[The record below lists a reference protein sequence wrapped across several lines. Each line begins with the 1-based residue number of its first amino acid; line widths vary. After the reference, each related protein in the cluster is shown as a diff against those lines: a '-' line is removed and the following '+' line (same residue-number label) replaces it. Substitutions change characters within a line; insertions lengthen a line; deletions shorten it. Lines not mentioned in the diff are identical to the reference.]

1 MNIFHCN
8 NTGMIHSK
16 YGSGGLIGAVSKW
29 HFPVFDIT
37 FIDSHNTGSVK
48 GENSGVGG
56 FVGQIT
62 TEINTTMINCSNTG
76 DIYTVEGAGGFFGWI
91 QNGTG
96 SLTVKNSNNTGSVLC
111 HDTCGG
117 IIGNKSMTT
126 VPDSIVFESIA
137 SIGTVTAENGM
148 ACGFACLTT
157 RAVIPKLDIT
167 FFNSIC
173 KGKVSG
179 VKAYGLFNRIERVG
193 VGLGNI
199 VINYVGVLAEI
210 NGTSKAYTFTDY
222 QIASLSSAYTMKSL
236 CKNCAEDVT
245 IIKKTD
251 GQYYFENNTLAIR
264 TLNIVAVKRGW
275 EMVWTENLELTPMLW
290 ISFGSPLN
298 DVITIGPGVP
308 LDALMSVK
316 QKEKASGYFLAKNV
330 SNALIRPEFDTF
342 KESTEII
349 LCYSMTVKY
358 VEKEDGILYMEN
370 NKPLVNNSLFA
381 IVVALANLGIVDYYD
396 SSVVY
401 ELDYVMTKN
410 LTVVIVNKHKVE
422 FGLPVN
428 KTVNLY
434 PGSKLSDAI
443 EMAQFSPDDYVL
455 VNKSS
460 GQELNIDIVV
470 DSNIIVKV
478 FCKVVAEGAYEGSWV
493 VSAGSTLGNISG
505 LKPYFGKDYVVV
517 DTAEMLVVDQG
528 TVVSKNMR
536 LHVSESSQEASV
548 KIGSPVDRTVHVSVG
563 TRLGEISALKPFFD
577 SGYSVVNG
585 KNSTVVYN
593 KDTVVSGDMVLSI
606 VKKWVMVI
614 EITPTDASLV
624 DESEVERMVK
634 NLAGG
639 ADVSVESKVEDGKV
653 TQLEVTVDSRE
664 IADMVV
670 SYLNELDKGEGCQAG
685 ILCKVDH
692 AYVAGEGGLSQGS
705 WYTVSVA
712 ALVAALLFVLF

>member
-1 MNIFHCN
+1 
-8 NTGMIHSK
+8 
-16 YGSGGLIGAVSKW
+16 
-29 HFPVFDIT
+29 
-37 FIDSHNTGSVK
+37 
-48 GENSGVGG
+48 
-56 FVGQIT
+56 
-62 TEINTTMINCSNTG
+62 
-76 DIYTVEGAGGFFGWI
+76 
-91 QNGTG
+91 
-96 SLTVKNSNNTGSVLC
+96 
-111 HDTCGG
+111 
-117 IIGNKSMTT
+117 
-126 VPDSIVFESIA
+126 
-137 SIGTVTAENGM
+137 
-148 ACGFACLTT
+148 
-157 RAVIPKLDIT
+157 
-167 FFNSIC
+167 
-173 KGKVSG
+173 
-179 VKAYGLFNRIERVG
+179 
-193 VGLGNI
+193 
-199 VINYVGVLAEI
+199 
-210 NGTSKAYTFTDY
+210 
-222 QIASLSSAYTMKSL
+222 
-236 CKNCAEDVT
+236 
-245 IIKKTD
+245 
-251 GQYYFENNTLAIR
+251 
-264 TLNIVAVKRGW
+264 
-275 EMVWTENLELTPMLW
+275 
-290 ISFGSPLN
+290 
-298 DVITIGPGVP
+298 
-308 LDALMSVK
+308 
-316 QKEKASGYFLAKNV
+316 
-330 SNALIRPEFDTF
+330 
-342 KESTEII
+342 
-349 LCYSMTVKY
+349 MTVKDF
-358 VEKEDGILYMEN
+358 EKEDVILYMEN
-370 NKPLVNNSLFA
+370 NKPLNNSLFA
-381 IVVALANLGIVDYYD
+381 LLVAYVNKGIVDYYD
-396 SSVVY
+396 PSVVY

-428 KTVNLY
+428 KTVYLY

-470 DSNIIVKV
+470 DSNIIVEV
-478 FCKVVAEGAYEGSWV
+478 FCKVAAEGVYEGSWIV
-493 VSAGSTLGNISG
+493 EAGSILGSISG

-670 SYLNELDKGEGCQAG
+670 SYLNELDKGEGCHAG
-685 ILCKVDH
+685 ILCKVKQ

-705 WYTVSVA
+705 WYTASVV